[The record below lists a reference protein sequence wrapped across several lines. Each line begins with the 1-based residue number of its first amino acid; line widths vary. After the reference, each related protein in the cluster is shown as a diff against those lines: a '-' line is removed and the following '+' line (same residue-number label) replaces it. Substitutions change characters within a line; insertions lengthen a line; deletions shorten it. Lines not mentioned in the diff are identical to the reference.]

1 MASAVYI
8 SIYIKWAMDLENFVQ
23 GQYTLEGILWVKY
36 QLGWAKG
43 RENMPPMSDTG
54 HTEGHIDTLMTMRG
68 LFIKVQYY
76 CDKMKI

>member
-8 SIYIKWAMDLENFVQ
+8 SIYIKWETDLENFVQ

-54 HTEGHIDTLMTMRG
+54 LTEGHIYRHTNDYERTSP
-68 LFIKVQYY
+68 Y
-76 CDKMKI
+76 